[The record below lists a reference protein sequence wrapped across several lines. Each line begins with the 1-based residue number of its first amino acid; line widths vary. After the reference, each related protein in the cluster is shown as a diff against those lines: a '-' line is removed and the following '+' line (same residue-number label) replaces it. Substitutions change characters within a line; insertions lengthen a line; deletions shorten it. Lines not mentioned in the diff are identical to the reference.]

1 MNGFDYEKKRNEN
14 KELINLNAAQSLA
27 SGKKIIQNTLNKNL
41 SGYNDRL
48 KKIPEIYQNMKNNLT
63 NTNNNEL
70 KKMNENIANTGNHTA
85 GGYAVSKRLSNINS
99 FNKAQSDIDK
109 AKQNE
114 ISDIKNK
121 MAAAKTDAATE
132 MAKLDR
138 DVYSKKLD
146 MAIEENNRDIDFN
159 FEKEKFGETKRV
171 NDASIAKINNDILL
185 AGNEDR
191 RKEEANIR
199 EWEIHDIE
207 KQYRPLKYD
216 QELLNM
222 KTDNRLTE
230 EKIKTEGIR
239 QSTLGSSGRSSGS
252 GSAKNNNGKLSQMSA
267 KDLASNL
274 INQIGKKS
282 YDSYGNAEVK
292 FSKDEAYV
300 YLMEWK
306 KKYDL
311 PEYMVNDVSIILGIQ
326 DYI

>member
-27 SGKKIIQNTLNKNL
+27 SGKKIIQNTLNKSL

-63 NTNNNEL
+63 NTNNKEL
-70 KKMNENIANTGNHTA
+70 KKMNENIANTGNHNA
-85 GGYAVSKRLSNINS
+85 GGYAISKRLNNINS

-121 MAAAKTDAATE
+121 MADAKQDAQIE

-185 AGNEDR
+185 ANNEDK
-191 RKEEANIR
+191 RKADANIR
-199 EWEIHDIE
+199 EWEIHNIE
-207 KQYRPLKYD
+207 KNYRPLKYD

-222 KTDNRLTE
+222 KNDNRLTE

-239 QSTLGSSGRSSGS
+239 RSTLGSAGRSGS
-252 GSAKNNNGKLSQMSA
+252 GSGTSGKSSR
-267 KDLASNL
+267 
-274 INQIGKKS
+274 
-282 YDSYGNAEVK
+282 E
-292 FSKDEAYV
+292 EA
-300 YLMEWK
+300 
-306 KKYDL
+306 
-311 PEYMVNDVSIILGIQ
+311 
-326 DYI
+326 

>member
-27 SGKKIIQNTLNKNL
+27 SGKKIIQNTLNKSL

-63 NTNNNEL
+63 NTNNKEL
-70 KKMNENIANTGNHTA
+70 KKMNENIANTGNHNA
-85 GGYAVSKRLSNINS
+85 GGYAISKRLNNINS

-121 MAAAKTDAATE
+121 MADAKQDAQIE

-185 AGNEDR
+185 ANNEDK
-191 RKEEANIR
+191 RKADANIR
-199 EWEIHDIE
+199 EWEIHNIE
-207 KQYRPLKYD
+207 KNYRPLKYD

-222 KTDNRLTE
+222 KNDNRLTE

-239 QSTLGSSGRSSGS
+239 RSTLGSAGRSGS
-252 GSAKNNNGKLSQMSA
+252 GSGTANNKLTQLSA
-267 KDLASNL
+267 KDLANNL
-274 INQIGKKS
+274 INQIGRTS
-282 YDSYGNAEVK
+282 YDSYGNKEVK
-292 FSKDEAYV
+292 FSEDEAYI

-306 KKYDL
+306 KKYNL
-311 PEYMVNDVSIILGIQ
+311 PDYMVNDVSIILGIQ